1 MFDNIIAPDGDNGYS
16 IVTYPGGSTAII
28 VEMTTR
34 NIITKT
40 QVKAIAHAFG
50 VSFEWPIPN
59 VGHHTNLPYNI
70 GDRIKLA
77 ITLYFNESIPPTVF
91 DLNLVVTD
99 QNQEAIGGGRF
110 TIDILDLSNY

>member
-1 MFDNIIAPDGDNGYS
+1 MLDNIIAPDGDNGHS

-28 VEMTTR
+28 VEMTAR

-59 VGHHTNLPYNI
+59 VWSPHEFTLQYWRPYKISN
-70 GDRIKLA
+70 
-77 ITLYFNESIPPTVF
+77 NV
-91 DLNLVVTD
+91 
-99 QNQEAIGGGRF
+99 
-110 TIDILDLSNY
+110 IL

>member
-1 MFDNIIAPDGDNGYS
+1 MLDNIIAPDGDNGYS

-28 VEMTTR
+28 VEMTAR
-34 NIITKT
+34 NI
-40 QVKAIAHAFG
+40 IAHAFG

-77 ITLYFNESIPPTVF
+77 ITLYIN
-91 DLNLVVTD
+91 
-99 QNQEAIGGGRF
+99 
-110 TIDILDLSNY
+110 